1 MDEVGSFFFRSDIWS
16 QLSWGSMVRVANYRK
31 SSKRG
36 RDHMSVVFQEASQ
49 LNALGYKLISILI
62 SGDSRGSAPISS
74 VVMGSKMQ
82 PRMTN
87 RDDITASGTKVGRQL

>member
-49 LNALGYKLISILI
+49 LNRMEYMLISIFDIWGFQRL
-62 SGDSRGSAPISS
+62 SPDFQGSHGVQNA
-74 VVMGSKMQ
+74 
-82 PRMTN
+82 
-87 RDDITASGTKVGRQL
+87 TKNDE